1 MATRKIAKKYSGQ
14 PVLEGAGVRLTRI
27 FAHAD
32 VYDLDPFLLLDFFKS
47 DDTKDYIKGFPWH
60 PHRGIE
66 TITYLVE
73 GLLEHGD
80 SLGNKGVIEP
90 LGCQWMTAG
99 KGILHQEM
107 PQPTEHLLGAQLWL
121 NLPKAHKMTEPA
133 YRDITVDDLKIVEDK
148 NVHIKVMAGEYG
160 GQKGPI
166 SGTYVDPVYMDITI
180 KPSGEFSNTLPEEDT
195 VFLLLLEGNLQ
206 VDDEE
211 VSTDEVRGVLLN
223 KGEEIKVSSK
233 IGARFLLIAGKP
245 IGEPIAWGGPIVM
258 NTQEELRHAFAQI
271 RNGTFIEK
279 PDYKPREN
287 QARHSLAME
296 LIKE

>member
-1 MATRKIAKKYSGQ
+1 MTTRKIEKKYSGQ
-14 PVLEGAGVRLTRI
+14 TVLEGAGVRLTRI

-32 VYDLDPFLLLDFFKS
+32 VVDLDPFLLFDFFKS
-47 DDTKDYIKGFPWH
+47 DNPEDYIKGFPWH

-133 YRDITVDDLKIVEDK
+133 YRDITVNDLKIVENED
-148 NVHIKVMAGEYG
+148 VHVKIMAGEYG
-160 GQKGPI
+160 GQKGPV
-166 SGTYVDPVYMDITI
+166 SGTYVDPVYLDITVKSNGI
-180 KPSGEFSNTLPEEDT
+180 FSYRLPNEDT
-195 VFLLLLEGNLQ
+195 VFLLLLEGSFRI
-206 VDDEE
+206 DEE
-211 VSTDEVRGVLLN
+211 EVNADEVRGALLD
-223 KGEEIKVSSK
+223 KGERIEISSK
-233 IGARFLLIAGKP
+233 NGARFLLIAGKP

-279 PDYKPREN
+279 
-287 QARHSLAME
+287 A
-296 LIKE
+296 

>member
-1 MATRKIAKKYSGQ
+1 MATRKIAKEYLGQ
-14 PVLEGAGVRLTRI
+14 LVLEGAGVRLTRI

-47 DDTKDYIKGFPWH
+47 DHPDDYIKGFPWH

-133 YRDITVDDLKIVEDK
+133 YRDITVDDLKIVEDE
-148 NVHIKVMAGEYG
+148 NVHVKIMAGEYA
-160 GQKGPI
+160 GQRGAV
-166 SGTYVDPVYMDITI
+166 SGTYVDPVYLDISI
-180 KPSGEFSNTLPEEDT
+180 KPSGVFSYRLPEEDT
-195 VFLLLLEGNLQ
+195 VFLLLLVGSLRI
-206 VDDEE
+206 DEKE
-211 VSTDEVRGVLLN
+211 VNADEVRGVLLE
-223 KGEEIKVSSK
+223 KGEEIEVSSESS
-233 IGARFLLIAGKP
+233 ARFLLIAGKP

-279 PDYKPREN
+279 P
-287 QARHSLAME
+287 Q
-296 LIKE
+296 

>member
-47 DDTKDYIKGFPWH
+47 DDPEDYIKGFPWH

-107 PQPTEHLLGAQLWL
+107 PQPTEYLLGAQLWL
-121 NLPKAHKMTEPA
+121 NLPKAHKMTEPE
-133 YRDITVDDLKIVEDK
+133 YRDITVDDLMIVEDG
-148 NVHIKVMAGEYG
+148 NVHVKVIAGIYD
-160 GQKGPI
+160 GQKGPVR
-166 SGTYVDPVYMDITI
+166 GTYVDPVYLDVTI
-180 KPSGEFSNTLPEEDT
+180 KPSGTFTYQLPEEDT
-195 VFLLLLEGNLQ
+195 VFLLLLEGSLRIGEDVVN
-206 VDDEE
+206 VDEA
-211 VSTDEVRGVLLN
+211 RGVLLDE
-223 KGEEIKVSSK
+223 GAEIEVSSK
-233 IGARFLLIAGKP
+233 NGARFLLMAGCP
-245 IGEPIAWGGPIVM
+245 LGDPIAWGGPIVM

-279 PDYKPREN
+279 
-287 QARHSLAME
+287 
-296 LIKE
+296 

>member
-14 PVLEGAGVRLTRI
+14 TVLEGAGVRLTRI

-32 VYDLDPFLLLDFFKS
+32 VVDLDPFLLLDFFKS
-47 DDTKDYIKGFPWH
+47 DHPDDYIKGFPWH

-66 TITYLVE
+66 TITYLVD

-121 NLPKAHKMTEPA
+121 NLPKAHKMTKPE
-133 YRDITVDDLKIVEDK
+133 YRDITVDDLKIVEDG
-148 NVHIKVMAGEYG
+148 NVHVKVMAGEFG
-160 GQKGPI
+160 GQRGAV
-166 SGTYVDPVYMDITI
+166 SGTYVDPVYLDVTI
-180 KPSGEFSNTLPEEDT
+180 KPSGTFVYQLPEEDT
-195 VFLLLLEGNLQ
+195 VFLLLLEGGLQ
-206 VDDEE
+206 IGEEE
-211 VSTDEVRGVLLN
+211 VNADETRGVLLDR
-223 KGEEIKVSSK
+223 GSEIEVSS
-233 IGARFLLIAGKP
+233 INGARFLLMAGCP
-245 IGEPIAWGGPIVM
+245 LGEPIAWGGPIVM
-258 NTQEELRHAFAQI
+258 NTEEELRHAFAQI

-279 PDYKPREN
+279 
-287 QARHSLAME
+287 AG
-296 LIKE
+296 